1 MRVFQIFR
9 RKKELNEE
17 LEAHLK
23 MAIADRVAR
32 GEAPAEAH
40 REALREF
47 GNVPLI
53 ADVTRERWGWLRLER
68 LTQDLRFA
76 ARQLR
81 RSPAF
86 ALTAIF
92 VLALGI
98 AACVAI
104 FAFVDA
110 ALIKPLP
117 YQSPRQ
123 LVMLFESIPLGPRF
137 HLSYPDYLDWKR
149 DNKVFSS
156 LDVFAP
162 FGFMMNTPDG
172 LRQTDGARVSA
183 GFFRTL
189 GVKPALGRDF
199 YDGEDRPEPARTA
212 LLSYSAWQKRYGG
225 NPKIIGQSVILDGD
239 PYMVIGVLPRDFN
252 FAPAEP
258 ADFWAIIKPNTCR
271 GCHSLFGVA
280 RLRDGVTFA
289 AAFADITT
297 IARNL
302 EKQYPDS
309 NRDQAAYM
317 LPLIGVIVGDI
328 QPILLVALTGAGLLM
343 LIAAINVSSLLLV
356 RAESR
361 RRETAIRG
369 ALGAS
374 RNRLVAQFVTEG
386 LLLAAIGCSLGIV
399 LAQQGMHILTD
410 LIPKDMRAS
419 MPFLVGLGLNGR
431 VIVFAFILALLAAA
445 LFAFIP
451 LGRFRAAEI
460 HEGLLEGGRASANT
474 TWRKFGSNLVVI
486 ELATA
491 MVLLAGAGLL
501 AKGLYRL
508 LHTDIGMVPDHIAMV
523 HVQAQQEKYG
533 KPDQQVNLVREILQ
547 RVSALPGV
555 KYAGITTKLPIEDA
569 DWTSHFAYVD
579 RPNDGVPREV
589 AIRFVTAGYM
599 TTLKTQLLSGSYFH
613 DDEDA
618 SKPFAV
624 IVNHAMARQYFFG
637 EDAVG
642 KQIAFEGDTK
652 HPMSIVGVI
661 DDIQEGQLDAAPRGA
676 MYLPFY
682 QHPNDGFIVLARTA
696 QDESSLIPS
705 LTSTIRSV
713 DSSMALYEPMTM
725 SQKIHDAPETYLHRS
740 SAWLVGG
747 FAFLALFL
755 GVVGLYGIVSYSVGQ
770 RTREIGVRMALGA
783 QRGSIYRMI
792 LSESG
797 RLIAIGV
804 VMGLVAA
811 IASASLMRKL
821 LFGVHAWDASTLV
834 GVGILLAAA
843 SLLASFLPARRA
855 ASMNPTEALRAD

>member
-1 MRVFQIFR
+1 MSILNTFR
-9 RKKELNEE
+9 RKTELKEEIE
-17 LEAHLK
+17 SHFK

-32 GEAPAEAH
+32 GESPAEAH
-40 REALREF
+40 RAAMREF

-53 ADVTRERWGWLRLER
+53 ADVTRERWGFLRLER

-76 ARQLR
+76 LRQLR
-81 RSPAF
+81 RSPGF

-117 YQSPRQ
+117 YQAPKN

-137 HLSYPDYLDWKR
+137 HLSYPDYIDWKR
-149 DNKVFSS
+149 ENKVFTS
-156 LDVFAP
+156 LNVFAP
-162 FGFMMNTPDG
+162 FGFMMKTPDG

-189 GVKPALGRDF
+189 GVEPVLGRNF
-199 YDGEDRPEPARTA
+199 YDGEDRPETPRTT
-212 LLSYSAWQKRYGG
+212 LLTYAAWQKRYGG
-225 NPKIIGQSVILDGD
+225 NPKILGQSVILDGD
-239 PYMVIGVLPRDFN
+239 PYIIIGVLPRDFS

-258 ADFWAIIKPNTCR
+258 ADFWAIMKPNTCR
-271 GCHSLFGVA
+271 GCHGLFGVA

-297 IARNL
+297 IAKNL

-309 NRDQAAYM
+309 NRDQAAFM
-317 LPLIGVIVGDI
+317 LPLTQVIVGDI
-328 QPILLVALTGAGLLM
+328 QPILLVALCGAGLLM
-343 LIAAINVSSLLLV
+343 LIAAVNVSSLLLV

-361 RRETAIRG
+361 RRETSIRG

-374 RNRLVAQFVTEG
+374 RSRLVAQFVTEG
-386 LLLAAIGCSLGIV
+386 LLLAAIGCSLGVV
-399 LAQQGMHILTD
+399 LAQQGMHILTL

-419 MPFLVGLGLNGR
+419 LPFLVGLGLNGR
-431 VIVFAFILALLAAA
+431 VVAFAFALAVLASL

-451 LGRFRAAEI
+451 LSRFRSIEI
-460 HEGLLEGGRASANT
+460 RDGLLDGGRASAST

-486 ELATA
+486 ELTTA

-508 LHTDIGMVPDHIAMV
+508 LHTDIGIVPDHIAMV
-523 HVQAQQEKYG
+523 HVQAPNEKYG
-533 KPDQQVNLVREILQ
+533 NHDQQLNLVQEIL
-547 RVSALPGV
+547 RHVSALPGV
-555 KYAGITTKLPIEDA
+555 KSAAVTTKLPIEDA
-569 DWTSHFAYVD
+569 DWTTSFVYVG
-579 RPNDGVPREV
+579 RPNDAKSREV
-589 AIRFVTAGYM
+589 AFRSVTADYM
-599 TTLKTQLLSGSYFH
+599 ATLQTRLLNGRYFRN
-613 DDEDA
+613 DEDA
-618 SKPFAV
+618 SRPFVV
-624 IVNHAMARQYFFG
+624 IINRALATKYFPG
-637 EDAVG
+637 EDPVG
-642 KQIAFEGDTK
+642 KQIAFDVNDK

-676 MYLPFY
+676 MYVPFY
-682 QHPNDGFIVLARTA
+682 QHTDNGFVVLARTA

-705 LTSTIRSV
+705 LLSAIRSV

-725 SQKIHDAPETYLHRS
+725 NQKIHDAPETYLHRS

-747 FAFLALFL
+747 FATIALFL

-770 RTREIGVRMALGA
+770 RAREIGVRMALGA
-783 QRGSIYRMI
+783 QKSTIYRLI
-792 LSESG
+792 LSESA
-797 RLIAIGV
+797 RLIFIGIAIG
-804 VMGLVAA
+804 LVASITA
-811 IASASLMRKL
+811 ASFMRKL
-821 LFGVHAWDASTLV
+821 LFGVQAWDATTLIGV
-834 GVGILLAAA
+834 GVLLAAA

-855 ASMNPTEALRAD
+855 ASMNPTDALRSE